1 MTALYL
7 VFLILGLAVFAISIF
22 GLVEHDFD
30 FSGLGYGIDLDMT
43 HDFDLGHQDIESHTD
58 SPGLFSIRT
67 ISAFLAGF
75 GLGGILAKL
84 VLEWGVGGQLLLGF
98 VIALSLAAIAYFI
111 MKLMY
116 SQQGGALR
124 DSSELVGKTA
134 VVTTGVGNQ
143 GIGECRVENNH
154 YTFREKNNAKLEPN
168 QVGKV
173 VQAEAGLLI
182 IEKL

>member
-58 SPGLFSIRT
+58 SPGIFSIRT

-75 GLGGILAKL
+75 GLGGILGRL
-84 VLEWGVGGQLLLGF
+84 VLGWGIGGQLLLGF
-98 VIALSLAAIAYFI
+98 VIAFALGTLAYGI

-116 SQQGGALR
+116 SQQGGAVR
-124 DSSELVGKTA
+124 DSLSLVGKTG
-134 VVTTGVGNQ
+134 VVTIGTGNQ
-143 GIGECRVENNH
+143 GIGECRVDNNH
-154 YTFREKNNAKLEPN
+154 YTCREKGNKTLTPN
-168 QVGKV
+168 EIVKV
-173 VQAEAGLLI
+173 AEAEVGLLI
-182 IEKL
+182 VEKL